1 MYLHTVEPKNADEL
15 LSRLREVERCMIR
28 SAQNADALDYIR
40 TVDFAS
46 DGPPSME
53 TMLEV
58 KARIDNDF
66 KLAGN
71 KTGFGETWKI

>member
-1 MYLHTVEPKNADEL
+1 MYLHTVEPKTTDQL
-15 LSRLREVERCMIR
+15 ISRLREVERCMIR
-28 SAQNADALDYIR
+28 AAQNEDALEYIR
-40 TVDFAS
+40 TVEFIS

-58 KARIDNDF
+58 KARIDAEF
-66 KLAGN
+66 KLAYN